1 VAIFSWVFA
10 STSGLTRTVIGAT
23 RPSST
28 ATRESRASSGSLSTL
43 NCRMPPSSA
52 SRISSAVFPTPEN
65 TIRSPGT
72 PAAFARRYS
81 PPDTTS
87 IPAPSDAIS
96 AITAWFEFDFMAK
109 QIRCGPQASASSNSR
124 KCRVRVAAE

>member
-10 STSGLTRTVIGAT
+10 STSGFTRTVIGAT
-23 RPSST
+23 GPSPPPPGK
-28 ATRESRASSGSLSTL
+28 AASSGSLSTL

-52 SRISSAVFPTPEN
+52 SRISSAVLPTPEN

-87 IPAPSDAIS
+87 MPAPSDAIS
-96 AITAWFEFDFMAK
+96 AITAWLELAFIA
-109 QIRCGPQASASSNSR
+109 
-124 KCRVRVAAE
+124 